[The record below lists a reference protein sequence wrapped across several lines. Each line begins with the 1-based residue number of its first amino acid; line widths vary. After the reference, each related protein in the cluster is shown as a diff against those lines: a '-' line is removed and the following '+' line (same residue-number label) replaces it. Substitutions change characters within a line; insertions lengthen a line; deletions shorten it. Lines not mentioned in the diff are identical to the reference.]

1 MRIFIVFIHK
11 YRAFIRTRT
20 SGTYNLD
27 ACIYCETVKKIQK
40 NLYIMIEN
48 DRKSLYLR

>member
-1 MRIFIVFIHK
+1 MILKYKKYEDFIVFIHK

-27 ACIYCETVKKIQK
+27 ACIYCETVKKYKKICI
-40 NLYIMIEN
+40 L
-48 DRKSLYLR
+48 